1 MITLT
6 PCKSSMLQ
14 AYGYHAPTETLAI
27 RFGAAKVYHY
37 KNVPQDVYDKFSQ
50 SASIGAA
57 FGCLIRGQY
66 ESEMVLDEPE
76 TEGAEA

>member
-6 PCKSSMLQ
+6 TCKSSMVQ
-14 AYGYHAPTETLAI
+14 AYGYHAPTETLAV

-37 KNVPQDVYDKFSQ
+37 KNVPQDVYDQFVK
-50 SASIGAA
+50 AKSIGAA

-66 ESEMVLDEPE
+66 ESVVVLDEPE
-76 TEGAEA
+76 TSGAEA